1 MVGAEAEEVCD
12 ATWADAGGVLDGLG
26 GVAGE
31 EEGAAATVVGAR
43 GGGGWLA
50 GVVDGEVAEGAGAG
64 VTDRP
69 GRGLVVVV
77 ARAFVG
83 SDTRTSL
90 ENTLSV
96 PVRSEAVMA
105 K

>member
-43 GGGGWLA
+43 GGGAGSRAWSMGRWPRAPALA
-50 GVVDGEVAEGAGAG
+50 
-64 VTDRP
+64 
-69 GRGLVVVV
+69 
-77 ARAFVG
+77 
-83 SDTRTSL
+83 
-90 ENTLSV
+90 
-96 PVRSEAVMA
+96 
-105 K
+105 